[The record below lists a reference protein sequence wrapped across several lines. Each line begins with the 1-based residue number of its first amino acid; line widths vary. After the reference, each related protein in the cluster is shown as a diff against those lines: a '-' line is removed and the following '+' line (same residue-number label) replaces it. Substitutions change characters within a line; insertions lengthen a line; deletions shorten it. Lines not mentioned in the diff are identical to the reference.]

1 MRWSKGRIISSNNEW
16 ENFNMVMD
24 KLDLP
29 TGQRVSA
36 QEVLAEIALLE
47 IGSELEL
54 KTTSKLLKHVR
65 AIANIRC
72 KKGA

>member
-36 QEVLAEIALLE
+36 QEVLQ
-47 IGSELEL
+47 
-54 KTTSKLLKHVR
+54 K
-65 AIANIRC
+65 
-72 KKGA
+72 